1 MNQIIPGRT
10 LEETAAMFDG
20 GSQREDLLAL
30 GGEAARMTVRIN
42 QIVEQKTDDD
52 QIDAYYSMK
61 KRDRDSDTA
70 SSTDFYGRA
79 L

>member
-1 MNQIIPGRT
+1 
-10 LEETAAMFDG
+10 MFDG
-20 GSQREDLLAL
+20 GNQHQDLVAM

-42 QIVEQKTDDD
+42 ELEERKTEEE